1 MLDELKKDFDEA
13 IAEIDFNHYD
23 PYSKAFMKALFI
35 GEMYMIMKCI
45 DDDVEDELD
54 GAREYMIRYM
64 VTKDSQFKEMAK
76 DELKHAGILIRKE
89 MPTANTE
96 KVNRL
101 HRYEEDIAELSRALS
116 EV

>member
-13 IAEIDFNHYD
+13 IEEIDFRHYD

-64 VTKDSQFKEMAK
+64 VSKDPQFKDMAK
-76 DELKHAGILIRKE
+76 DELKHAGILIKKE
-89 MPTANTE
+89 KPSADSDELKRLE
-96 KVNRL
+96 K
-101 HRYEEDIAELSRALS
+101 YEEDIAEMERALS